1 MGSTEDSSWLAAVDG
16 EEVTNGDSTASPV
29 GGRLGSACFPSSSMV
44 FLLEGVSLSSTGFE
58 MRSLFDG
65 VDGVEGARPSQR
77 DRFEGGVVVGVGPA
91 APEFGLG
98 K

>member
-1 MGSTEDSSWLAAVDG
+1 MDG

-29 GGRLGSACFPSSSMV
+29 GGRLVSTCVPSSGRV
-44 FLLEGVSLSSTGFE
+44 FLLEGVPPSE
-58 MRSLFDG
+58 VRCLF
-65 VDGVEGARPSQR
+65 DGVEGARPSQR
-77 DRFEGGVVVGVGPA
+77 DLFEGGVVVGVGPA